1 MQRRPTTVA
10 RTLSSFSSSWSFSR
24 NDQEAPVSGGC
35 QRALWSLPSP
45 LGCWRCQEQRWGS
58 CGQTGRFLKRCWCQR
73 YFEPQLLTPLSP
85 PLVTPGHVSV
95 EITKKQHKNKTNR
108 NSSSEMSIV
117 TLATQQ
123 QNAMVAGFTHL
134 LGNLVKKHR
143 QSQGDYANSPMGDPS
158 TTQLLWQAEA
168 KGGLLLPTHAALQ
181 RGVPMLQDSCRVQG
195 QEGGEDG
202 IHGDVWDDAS
212 ISGHWEKLLGGGS
225 RGDTQTR
232 TCQDHC
238 LELCCVCSPSVC
250 ACVFVCETHS
260 L

>member
-1 MQRRPTTVA
+1 
-10 RTLSSFSSSWSFSR
+10 
-24 NDQEAPVSGGC
+24 
-35 QRALWSLPSP
+35 
-45 LGCWRCQEQRWGS
+45 
-58 CGQTGRFLKRCWCQR
+58 
-73 YFEPQLLTPLSP
+73 
-85 PLVTPGHVSV
+85 
-95 EITKKQHKNKTNR
+95 
-108 NSSSEMSIV
+108 MSIV

-143 QSQGDYANSPMGDPS
+143 QSQGDYANSPVGDPS

-168 KGGLLLPTHAALQ
+168 KGGLLLPAHAALQ

-212 ISGHWEKLLGGGS
+212 ISGHWEKLLDGGS

-238 LELCCVCSPSVC
+238 SELCCVCVAQVC
-250 ACVFVCETHS
+250 VRVCLCVRHTVCRVCVFCPLS
-260 L
+260 LCLFALCYQHNVASGNEKKNLLKQKPYLYLCRQDSEPFATCKKIRWDQLHL